1 MIAGSLSA
9 LLAGVVLRAL
19 QPWPIKIVF
28 DEVLGVGTNSTAVN
42 PVLLLGLAGGAL
54 VVILTL
60 RAVATYAHKVGFA
73 LVGNRALTRIRADLY
88 RHVHCL
94 PLSFHTGSRRGDLIV
109 RMTGDIGRLK
119 EVTTTALMP
128 LLASVLVF
136 VVMATLML
144 WVNASLAFV
153 ALLSLPLYFL
163 PATRLN
169 RKIKRASRDQRKR
182 EGAIA
187 ATASESIH
195 AIEAVQA
202 LSLEQVFVDAFAGQ
216 NKKSLKEG
224 VKIRRLAAKLQ
235 GSVQVMTGLSTA
247 AVLFYGG
254 MLVLRGGL
262 TPGELLV
269 FLSYLKA
276 MFKPM
281 QDFAKYSSRLAK
293 ASAASERVMEL
304 FAQTP
309 TVVDSPDA
317 EETPPLLGEITF
329 SNVCFSYDN
338 AGEHLANIDLR
349 IPAGQR
355 VAIIGASG
363 HGKSTLISLVPR
375 LYDPTSG
382 SVLVDGRDIREYTLA
397 SLRGQISI
405 VLQSTALFAATV
417 AENIALGVPEAGT
430 DEIVAAARLAHAHNF
445 ISLLP
450 DGYDT
455 QLAESGATLSA
466 GQRQRIALARAAI
479 RRTPILILDEPTTGL
494 DEHASG
500 EVISALEQVS
510 RGRTVLL
517 VTHEVA
523 LAARCHRVV
532 VLEGGRIV
540 EDGNPADLL
549 DQNGIF
555 ARMNALHKMKKNH
568 VPTREVRYART
579 A

>member
-1 MIAGSLSA
+1 MSRSPSIRHSVPSLVRTIAHFWPYLRTHRWMIAGSLAA

-28 DEVLGVGTNSTAVN
+28 DEVLGVGTTNTYPTN
-42 PVLLLGLAGGAL
+42 PLVLLGLAGGAL

-60 RAVATYAHKVGFA
+60 RAVTTYGHKVGFA

-128 LLASVLVF
+128 LVASVLVF
-136 VVMATLML
+136 VVMAGLML

-195 AIEAVQA
+195 AIESVQA

-254 MLVLRGGL
+254 VLVLRGGL

-309 TVVDSPDA
+309 TVVDADNAEDA
-317 EETPPLLGEITF
+317 PPLRGEITF
-329 SNVCFSYDN
+329 SNLSFSYDGE
-338 AGEHLANIDLR
+338 GEHLVDVDLQ

-355 VAIIGASG
+355 VAIVGPSG
-363 HGKSTLISLVPR
+363 HGKSTLVSLVPR
-375 LYDPTSG
+375 LHDPTAG
-382 SVLVDGRDIREYTLA
+382 TVAVDGRDIRDYTLA

-405 VLQSTALFAATV
+405 VLQSSALFAATV
-417 AENIALGVPEAGT
+417 AENIALGVPDAT
-430 DEIVAAARLAHAHNF
+430 DEEIVAAAQLAHAHDF
-445 ISLLP
+445 ISRLP
-450 DGYDT
+450 NGYDT
-455 QLAESGATLSA
+455 QL
-466 GQRQRIALARAAI
+466 
-479 RRTPILILDEPTTGL
+479 
-494 DEHASG
+494 G
-500 EVISALEQVS
+500 EA
-510 RGRTVLL
+510 
-517 VTHEVA
+517 
-523 LAARCHRVV
+523 
-532 VLEGGRIV
+532 
-540 EDGNPADLL
+540 
-549 DQNGIF
+549 
-555 ARMNALHKMKKNH
+555 
-568 VPTREVRYART
+568 
-579 A
+579 